1 MTRFC
6 RKLPMLA
13 AASII
18 TIAYTFAADTSL
30 IEPHSLIVDR
40 SLPILEYRGRSS
52 STRRPCAELCRQY
65 APDWTPPGSCGTAGS
80 LKADARGD
88 PRPQL

>member
-13 AASII
+13 AASIT

-40 SLPILEYRGRSS
+40 SLPTGRVEGQVI
-52 STRRPCAELCRQY
+52 A
-65 APDWTPPGSCGTAGS
+65 
-80 LKADARGD
+80 ARGATILSGI
-88 PRPQL
+88 PGTKL